1 MSTRVAVV
9 TYWDASALLSALLP
23 DDNSDEARRQ
33 AQESNER
40 FYSSLGWVSDAAHAA
55 LTSDRWRSTRMSPR
69 WDAVRRLAR
78 SWPLRGADLWHLA
91 AAKRLQEELPTLR
104 LLSFDRRL
112 LVAAQ
117 GEGLP

>member
-1 MSTRVAVV
+1 
-9 TYWDASALLSALLP
+9 LLP

-40 FYSSLGWVSDAAHAA
+40 FYSSLGRVETLAVMARMERQGILTPEVSDAAHAA
-55 LTSDRWRSTRMSPR
+55 LTSDRWRSTRISPR

-104 LLSFDRRL
+104 LLSFDCRL